1 MVGRGV
7 VWQGEAFQ
15 FIFETGCFG
24 NELFGTVGQGRVRF
38 GKVWFG
44 MVF

>member
-24 NELFGTVGQGRVRF
+24 NELFGAERQGVVGHGEARQG
-38 GKVWFG
+38 
-44 MVF
+44 